1 MPGVPAESLTRAR
14 CPRGLARGT
23 RALFLLVLIPTL
35 ILPAGCSIP
44 RWPVRG
50 ALQSPFGFRTR
61 GFSLDLHRGVDIDVP
76 DGTEVRAMKDGRVRF
91 AGIMRGYGQVIWL
104 DHPGSIMTV
113 YAHLSAVYVRAGE
126 DVQGGQVIAA
136 SGHSGDVTGPH
147 LHFEVWR
154 HGREVDPVPLLGG
167 FPG

>member
-1 MPGVPAESLTRAR
+1 
-14 CPRGLARGT
+14 
-23 RALFLLVLIPTL
+23 
-35 ILPAGCSIP
+35 
-44 RWPVRG
+44 
-50 ALQSPFGFRTR
+50 
-61 GFSLDLHRGVDIDVP
+61 VDIDVP
-76 DGTEVRAMKDGRVRF
+76 DGTEVRAMKDGKVRF
-91 AGIMRGYGQVIWL
+91 AGTMRGYGQVIWL
-104 DHPGSIMTV
+104 DHSGSIMTI

-126 DVQGGQVIAA
+126 EVRGGQVIAD